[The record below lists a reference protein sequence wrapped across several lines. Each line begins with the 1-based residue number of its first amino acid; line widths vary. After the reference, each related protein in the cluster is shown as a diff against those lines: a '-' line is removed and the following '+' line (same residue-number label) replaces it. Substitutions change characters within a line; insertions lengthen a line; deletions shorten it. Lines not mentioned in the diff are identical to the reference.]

1 MESMLRAL
9 TVLLLLAALVFP
21 TSAMAQLPAQ
31 SRPQPG
37 PNAPAPRSDQG
48 SRTSTDPGTSSS
60 RDTIIDLSP
69 PPGDHPSAPPD
80 DVGELHPYDPHRAAK
95 NVEVGEYYYS
105 QKNYPAA
112 LSRFQEALEWK
123 ANDAVA
129 TYRLAQT
136 YEKLGQN
143 DDAVKNYTAYL
154 GILPRGEFA
163 EDARKSLAR
172 LGAPVPPVPP
182 PGAKETAAG
191 QQSQD
196 GDPNKKSMGKRL
208 KEQFGSDWCV
218 HVATAQGC
226 SKKPPIK
233 N

>member
-1 MESMLRAL
+1 MPRVLPI
-9 TVLLLLAALVFP
+9 LLLSAVALA
-21 TSAMAQLPAQ
+21 QQPAQ
-31 SRPQPG
+31 TKPQQPG

-48 SRTSTDPGTSSS
+48 SRASSSADPNSSSS
-60 RDTIIDLSP
+60 RDTLIDLSP
-69 PPGDHPSAPPD
+69 PPDEKPSAPPD
-80 DVGELHPYDPHRAAK
+80 EVGELHPYDPHRAAK
-95 NVEVGEYYYS
+95 NLEVGEYYYS

-123 ANDAVA
+123 SNDAVT

-143 DDAVKNYTAYL
+143 DEAVKNYTAYL

-182 PGAKETAAG
+182 RGEKEAAQA
-191 QQSQD
+191 QQQKDSD
-196 GDPNKKSMGKRL
+196 ADKKGLGKRI

-218 HVATAQGC
+218 SAPAAQGC
-226 SKKPPIK
+226 TKKPPIK